1 MLQPSVEN
9 TSDESDD
16 NQNNDYFEIDQNII
30 SGSIEVYDSE
40 RNNLTEPTTSYGES
54 LVKQSSSSLSELRL
68 EITRPTI
75 NDALLLLNQ
84 SPLLTRRQNDDT
96 YLNNKITRVAYNLRK
111 ALGVQNTVEFQCSDT
126 DAAEIIEKLREKF
139 NDTDTS
145 TSLRLQILTLMPSSW
160 SIDKIVVVMGATMYM
175 ARLAR
180 KLAADQG
187 VLPIP
192 EKKIGVENIKQLLL
206 TEMDNNGI
214 DEVSYKQWVSTPKV
228 TLETTIK
235 STLDFVD
242 DFCEKL
248 VALLPHNFIAKEQA
262 AYLRALK
269 EFITEN
275 EFIVI
280 VDFAEN
286 YAFVVQDAAQE
297 FHWNND
303 QATVYTVVIYYKVD
317 NQLTHQISVVYSR

>member
-1 MLQPSVEN
+1 MLQPSIEN

-16 NQNNDYFEIDQNII
+16 NQNNDYFGIDQNII

-54 LVKQSSSSLSELRL
+54 LVKQSSSSLSELSL

-75 NDALLLLNQ
+75 NDALQLLNQ
-84 SPLLTRRQNDDT
+84 PPLLTRRQNDDT

-111 ALGVQNTVEFQCSDT
+111 ALGVQN
-126 DAAEIIEKLREKF
+126 AF

-160 SIDKIVVVMGATMYM
+160 SIDKIVEVMGATTYM

-192 EKKIGVENIKQLLL
+192 EKKIGTIL
-206 TEMDNNGI
+206 
-214 DEVSYKQWVSTPKV
+214 SYK
-228 TLETTIK
+228 LI
-235 STLDFVD
+235 LFG
-242 DFCEKL
+242 
-248 VALLPHNFIAKEQA
+248 
-262 AYLRALK
+262 
-269 EFITEN
+269 ITN
-275 EFIVI
+275 
-280 VDFAEN
+280 A
-286 YAFVVQDAAQE
+286 
-297 FHWNND
+297 
-303 QATVYTVVIYYKVD
+303 
-317 NQLTHQISVVYSR
+317 